1 MDRDRS
7 EQTRRD
13 WNGLSETRTDRNG
26 PEIPGETR
34 TDRRFRE
41 RLEQTGTDRERLER
55 IERDQNR
62 LERTGDSGTDWKRM

>member
-55 IERDQNR
+55 IE
-62 LERTGDSGTDWKRM
+62 